1 VPVAFV
7 VVHAGLDARWGT
19 FGSDGIYTQ
28 LFDTDDHADAMTAL
42 DSVDTPVLPE
52 NVVPLWG

>member
-1 VPVAFV
+1 M
-7 VVHAGLDARWGT
+7 HAGLDARWGT

-52 NVVPLWG
+52 NVVSLWG